1 MPARRRKKNV
11 RIRGTRTCG
20 WGLCHRGKG
29 NKGGVGRAGGGK
41 KADCKKFHF
50 DQLAFGKHGFKSKG
64 TNTRND
70 VAISIRDLEEI
81 LPSWENQKLVEKKEG
96 VYIVDLKKIGYD
108 KLLSEGTPTK
118 KMKISVQKTSAN
130 VAEKLKK
137 NGCELVTA

>member
-50 DQLAFGKHGFKSKG
+50 DPAEFGKHGFKSKG
-64 TNTRND
+64 T
-70 VAISIRDLEEI
+70 VEEKAISLKTIEEK
-81 LPSWENQKLVEKKEG
+81 LQNWENSKLIEKKDNA
-96 VYIVDLKKIGYD
+96 YSVDLGKLGYN
-108 KLLSEGTPTK
+108 KLLSEGNLTK
-118 KMKISVQKTSAN
+118 KLKITVKKASVNAI
-130 VAEKLKK
+130 EKLKK
-137 NGCELVTA
+137 AGCELVTA

>member
-11 RIRGTRTCG
+11 RTRGTRTGG

-70 VAISIRDLEEI
+70 KAISIKDVEERLSI
-81 LPSWENQKLVEKKEG
+81 WENQKLVEKKEG
-96 VYIVDLKKIGYD
+96 YYLVNLTKIGYT
-108 KLLSEGTPTK
+108 KLLSEGKPSK
-118 KMKISVQKTSAN
+118 KLKIIVQKTSAN
-130 VAEKLKK
+130 AVEKLKK
-137 NGCELVTA
+137 AGCELVTA

>member
-11 RIRGTRTCG
+11 KIRGTRTCG

-41 KADCKKFHF
+41 KADCKKVHF
-50 DQLAFGKHGFKSKG
+50 DPAECGKHGFKSKG

-70 VAISIRDLEEI
+70 IAISIRDLEER

-96 VYIVDLKKIGYD
+96 FYVVDLKKIGYD

-118 KMKISVQKTSAN
+118 KMKIIVQKTSAN